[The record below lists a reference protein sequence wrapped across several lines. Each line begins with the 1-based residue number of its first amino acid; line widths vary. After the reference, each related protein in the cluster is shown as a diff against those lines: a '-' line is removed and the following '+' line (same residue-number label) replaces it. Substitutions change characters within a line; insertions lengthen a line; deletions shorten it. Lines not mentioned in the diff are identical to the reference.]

1 MNKVYWNYSM
11 RRNDTYCIKCSY
23 KHLGQEIALL
33 PIDELFKY

>member
-23 KHLGQEIALL
+23 KHLGQANSS
-33 PIDELFKY
+33 FAY